1 MAIQFNHTI
10 VWSTDRQKSADFLTG
25 MLGLPPAVPFGP
37 FLVVKLDNAVSVDFY
52 QQEGPITLQH
62 YAYLVGEEEFD
73 AIFARI
79 RERQLP
85 YWADPGKTQPGE
97 LYTHFGGRGL
107 YFDDPDGHLLEAMTR
122 PYGHSMPETK

>member
-1 MAIQFNHTI
+1 M
-10 VWSTDRQKSADFLTG
+10 
-25 MLGLPPAVPFGP
+25 
-37 FLVVKLDNAVSVDFY
+37 DFY

-97 LYTHFGGRGL
+97 IYTHFGGRGL